1 MLDVKQ
7 RTIQVIEV
15 EDGYIFEIHELP
27 ADKDTVVEVWIYQK
41 DYTTKIH
48 AFSIMKSNISNPTKL
63 YKHIEDNMQEYID
76 MYKEEVI
83 EVILNDNEE

>member
-15 EDGYIFEIHELP
+15 ADGYIFEIHELP
-27 ADKDTVVEVWIYQK
+27 ADKDTVVEVWIYHK

-48 AFSIMKSNISNPTKL
+48 AFSIMKSTISSPIKL

-76 MYKEEVI
+76 TYKEEV
-83 EVILNDNEE
+83 VEESED

>member
-15 EDGYIFEIHELP
+15 EGGYVFEIHEMP
-27 ADKDTVVEVWIYQK
+27 VDKDSLVEVWLYQK

-63 YKHIEDNMQEYID
+63 YKHIEDNMREYID
-76 MYKEEVI
+76 TYKEEVI
-83 EVILNDNEE
+83 EEITDENEE

>member
-15 EDGYIFEIHELP
+15 EEGYIFEIHELP
-27 ADKDTVVEVWIYQK
+27 VDKDTVVEVWVYQK
-41 DYTTKIH
+41 EYTTKIH
-48 AFSIMKSNISNPTKL
+48 AFSIMKSTISNPTKL

-76 MYKEEVI
+76 TYKEEVI
-83 EVILNDNEE
+83 EEIED